1 MKAKYLKVKNNYNW
15 TTIITS
21 KRALLD
27 VDLKGLWEY
36 RELIA
41 VFVKRDI
48 VSIYKQTVLGPIW
61 FLFGPLFTVFTYT
74 FAFNT
79 IAKIPTDGIPAPV
92 FYLAGTVLWNYF
104 QACFNGV
111 SMTLK
116 SNANI
121 FGKVYF
127 PRLVTPISILFSN
140 LLKFSLQFIVFLC
153 FIFYYNS
160 NCNTLSF
167 SIEVLLLPLMIFILG
182 MLAMGWGL
190 IISAFSTKYRDLTNL
205 IGVFLMLLMYASP
218 IIYPSSSVPAVLKPY
233 LVYNPISPLID
244 CFRYAF
250 TGAGSY
256 SLNLFLYSFFISLFS
271 LFIGVVLFNKAE
283 RNFVD
288 TV

>member
-1 MKAKYLKVKNNYNW
+1 MSIERDNW
-15 TTIITS
+15 TTEISAKQSWWDI
-21 KRALLD
+21 D
-27 VDLKGLWEY
+27 VKGVWEY

-48 VSIYKQTVLGPIW
+48 VSIYKQTILGPVW

-121 FGKVYF
+121 YGKVYF
-127 PRLVTPISILFSN
+127 PRLVVPISVLFSN
-140 LLKFSLQFIVFLC
+140 LLKLGLQLVVFLIFCFYYSHKGQISFSLD
-153 FIFYYNS
+153 
-160 NCNTLSF
+160 LSLF
-167 SIEVLLLPLMIFILG
+167 PILVLIMGL
-182 MLAMGWGL
+182 LAMGWGL
-190 IISAFSTKYRDLTNL
+190 IVSALSTKYRDLTNL
-205 IGVFLMLLMYASP
+205 LGVFLMLLMYASP
-218 IIYPSSSVPAVLKPY
+218 IIYPSSSVPAILKPY

-256 SLNLFLYSFFISLFS
+256 DLNLLFYSLSVALLSLFV
-271 LFIGVVLFNKAE
+271 GVVLFSKAE
-283 RNFVD
+283 KNFVD